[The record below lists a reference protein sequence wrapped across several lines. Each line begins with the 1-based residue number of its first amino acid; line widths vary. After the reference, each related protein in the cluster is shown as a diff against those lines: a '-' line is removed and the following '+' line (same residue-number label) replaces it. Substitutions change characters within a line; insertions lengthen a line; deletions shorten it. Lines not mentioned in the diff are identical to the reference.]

1 MRIPVLIVL
10 FTFGPTGPATSWVPD
25 HAVTQRGQ
33 TAFVFQVAHPKG
45 TKESAESVYRQLRR
59 TYQSWCRVRGRLEKL
74 RKDGLSMN
82 HRIWRRLRDIER
94 EARLRR
100 RFRERLRS
108 LYQQERLLYF
118 RLSTLRRRLK
128 RLGETPGAIRNYL
141 QKHRDPSAKCP
152 LP

>member
-1 MRIPVLIVL
+1 MRILVLIL
-10 FTFGPTGPATSWVPD
+10 LCTLGLTGPASPLVRD
-25 HAVTQRGQ
+25 HEVKPREE
-33 TAFVFQVAHPKG
+33 TAFLFRVSHPEDAK
-45 TKESAESVYRQLRR
+45 KDEESLYRQLRR
-59 TYQSWCRVRGRLEKL
+59 TYRSWCRIRGQIEKL
-74 RKDGLSMN
+74 RRDGLSMN

-118 RLSTLRRRLK
+118 RLSALRRRLK